1 MGVTILHLQP
11 AAPLALR
18 LEFSDKT
25 RAIIDF
31 EPVLAGKLLG
41 PLRVEAEFTQAAI
54 APDGS
59 ALIWPNGARFT
70 ADVLHNWGEH
80 LGEFKAAARR
90 GIKQELKD
98 EWAAVR
104 YAEEVLAECGPF
116 VSVSEAAQ
124 HGGMRLTTLATAI
137 KDGRFPAL
145 PTASGMLVRLTAVDK
160 RVGLHNRPGR
170 PRRDEQTP
178 RMATRSAPDRKP

>member
-1 MGVTILHLQP
+1 MAVTILSIQP
-11 AAPLALR
+11 TAPLALR
-18 LEFSDKT
+18 LTFSDQT
-25 RAIIDF
+25 WAVIDF

-41 PLRVEAEFTQAAI
+41 PLRVEADFAQATLE
-54 APDGS
+54 PGGGGVV
-59 ALIWPNGARFT
+59 WPNGARFT
-70 ADVLHNWGEH
+70 ADVLHRWGEH
-80 LGEFKAAARR
+80 LGELKAAARR

-104 YAEEVLAECGPF
+104 LHEEVLAECGPF
-116 VSVSEAAQ
+116 VSVSQAAQ

-145 PTASGMLVRLTAVDK
+145 PTASGMLVRLSAVDK

-170 PRRDEQTP
+170 PRRDEQTA
-178 RMATRSAPDRKP
+178 RMASRHEPRES

>member
-1 MGVTILHLQP
+1 MGVKVLSIQP
-11 AAPLALR
+11 SAPLALR
-18 LEFSDKT
+18 LQFSDHT
-25 RAIIDF
+25 AAVIDF

-41 PLRVEAEFTQAAI
+41 PLRVEAEFALAAL

-59 ALIWPNGARFT
+59 ALVWPNGARFT
-70 ADVLHNWGEH
+70 ADVLHRWGEH
-80 LGEFKAAARR
+80 LGELKAAARR
-90 GIKQELKD
+90 GIKHELKD

-116 VSVSEAAQ
+116 VSVSAAAQ

-170 PRRDEQTP
+170 PRRDEQTQ
-178 RMATRSAPDRKP
+178 RMASRGPGQKS

>member
-1 MGVTILHLQP
+1 MSLTLLTCEK

-18 LEFSDKT
+18 LTFSD
-25 RAIIDF
+25 RSSVVIDF
-31 EPVLAGKLLG
+31 EPVLAGKWLG
-41 PLRVEAEFTQAAI
+41 PLRVEAEFERVAVTT
-54 APDGS
+54 DGS
-59 ALIWPNGARFT
+59 ALAWPNGASFP
-70 ADVLHNWGEH
+70 AAVLYRWAEH
-80 LGEFKAAARR
+80 LTELKAAARR
-90 GIKQELKD
+90 GLKQELKD

-124 HGGMRLTTLATAI
+124 HGEMRLTTLVTAI

-170 PRRDEQTP
+170 PRREE
-178 RMATRSAPDRKP
+178 RRAVNGRR